1 MDDETEC
8 KLLIVGYILAVL
20 LWWGVKIAAVGF
32 LTNERKKLWKR
43 KKM

>member
-20 LWWGVKIAAVGF
+20 LWCLVKIAAVGLIIF
-32 LTNERKKLWKR
+32 GLYKLLF
-43 KKM
+43 